1 MTTGLKN
8 IVFEQNL
15 WSCFTWQTT
24 NTTNTFTPSNVN
36 TTEHII
42 YNKQACFTAPT
53 FKHNTYINMDSWK
66 WQHASEEESSRRT
79 MENLPSSPPSNQ
91 LLKLSQVSLP
101 LAGQSAKERR
111 ADLNRLGLPYHSDD
125 DEEGEEVL
133 MRMSRQTLQEEEEE
147 KRRRRREKNKLAA
160 ARCRKRRFDQRQSL
174 QQEVNLWQGNNKALQ
189 EQIEQLQ
196 EEKKQLAFILEAHN
210 SVCSKVCLAE
220 QRTVNHQH
228 QQQGAAGKYTAAAGG
243 QETARFG
250 Q

>member
-1 MTTGLKN
+1 
-8 IVFEQNL
+8 
-15 WSCFTWQTT
+15 
-24 NTTNTFTPSNVN
+24 
-36 TTEHII
+36 
-42 YNKQACFTAPT
+42 
-53 FKHNTYINMDSWK
+53 
-66 WQHASEEESSRRT
+66 

-91 LLKLSQVSLP
+91 FLKLSQVSLP

-189 EQIEQLQ
+189 EQIQQLQ

-228 QQQGAAGKYTAAAGG
+228 QQQGAAGKDTAAAGG